1 MSLVFL
7 KNKDTTSIKN
17 GRTQK
22 PYRFSNFFTHPIK
35 LPPNSQVAL
44 VNASFTVDSD
54 LVLDS
59 DMPIYALTGE
69 PVLNMP
75 YKVKLPDDAYIN
87 DWTQF
92 FNELGVEITEL
103 NPDSNYMY
111 VKTDNGVVQPPQNTT
126 PPLNPESRQQGVT
139 PTGGMNWILQNS
151 KKSLIQVTQQADLM
165 NDVFFQNFTP
175 VYRPQTNMTASTQPI
190 DVGGPILYENFTKKI
205 NSNNI
210 DGQATPPGPNPD
222 PNSILIQSS
231 DERVQHIAL
240 GDYSPYNS
248 NGWSPRYPGGVDFTF
263 GTAMPNNPQNTS
275 WGNTPSDS
283 SYYNTQFLFNRT
295 LYNDALNST
304 EPISSFAK
312 LFPGSLGISKD
323 YGWNGQFNKCGIK
336 RAVGSTKPN
345 GAVNGYANGHPHIG
359 ANDSGGYVVMGLET
373 RDWVEASS
381 IYNAGDMG
389 SNDLTG
395 SIGSAPSFY
404 GVLPSA
410 MIYDREDADGVSL
423 GSTDSIKDFLENVD
437 LNIGDDNDPDGMIP
451 NREGFDR
458 NNAEARYMFGCKLYF
473 TPNQSAKIYLQAQAL
488 KPNIDGGSLDQSIYT
503 NINQPLNITAL
514 SQGRNTACDPHFDF
528 QPAWGINQSLGPR
541 KINVFNHPGGRD
553 NVLLFLRFRWDSPYT
568 MVCEFILSDLNQ
580 HPNSYNPATDEPY
593 LPWDDPANPAG
604 NKNPLAGWCKLA
616 SMKNPLNG
624 DGSVPQK
631 YERLIIPTSYGDIV
645 PVSYHT
651 YEGSFSAW
659 KGYFNNLQSGFSRD
673 PDSLNN
679 QTLRGFRDRSYWK
692 QTTPG
697 FNLGMGG
704 HSTLVLTEN
713 TASRTTPALTQAEI
727 TEFTDLEGFDADGRI
742 EKTQHLLCVETQT
755 DEDLDYWLYSNGNQR
770 FADGEPTGLAHG
782 LAWGLQSALTNIEA
796 TLEFEIDGTATDYQ
810 MLQYTG
816 IGPYIN
822 NTEIFS
828 NHIQITNLPIQ
839 SANGVRSTQNKTI
852 YNIPVFQDDQ
862 NQNVVDGLITNS
874 YAFTPPNLIWVDL
887 NNYQEIDLNKID
899 ILITD
904 DNNEEQES
912 LSGKTDLTL
921 IFRQKGAGDAGY
933 LPINIPTEEPEIR
946 KRIKAET
953 KKNLIEL

>member
-75 YKVKLPDDAYIN
+75 YRVKLPDEDYIN

-111 VKTDNGVVQPPQNTT
+111 VKTSNGIVQPPQNPT
-126 PPLNPESRQQGVT
+126 PPLNPESRQQSVT

-175 VYRPQTNMTASTQPI
+175 VYRPQTGMTASTQAI
-190 DVGGPILYENFTKKI
+190 DVGGNLYENFTKKI
-205 NSNNI
+205 NSNNV
-210 DGQATPPGPNPD
+210 DDLATAPGPNPD
-222 PNSILIQSS
+222 PNTIEIESS

-240 GDYSPYNS
+240 GDFAPYNADP
-248 NGWSPRYPGGVDFTF
+248 WVPRYPGGVDFTF
-263 GTAMPNNPQNTS
+263 GTAVSNNPFNTS
-275 WGNTPSDS
+275 WGNNPTDQ
-283 SYYNTQFLFNRT
+283 SYFNTQFLFNRT
-295 LYNDALNST
+295 LYNDLLNATERIRTFDVTFPSST
-304 EPISSFAK
+304 RGIAK
-312 LFPGSLGISKD
+312 N

-336 RAVGSTKPN
+336 RAIGSTTPLQASN
-345 GAVNGYANGHPHIG
+345 GFADGHQHIG

-373 RDWVEASS
+373 RDWIEASS
-381 IYNAGDMG
+381 IYNTGDMG
-389 SNDLTG
+389 SGDLTA

-410 MIYDREDADGVSL
+410 MIYDREDANGVSM

-437 LNIGDDNDPDGMIP
+437 LNIGDDNEPDGLIP
-451 NREGFDR
+451 GREGFDR
-458 NNAEARYMFGCKLYF
+458 NNAEARYIFGCKLYYASGTGARIF
-473 TPNQSAKIYLQAQAL
+473 LQAQAL
-488 KPNIDGGSLDQSIYT
+488 KPNIDGGSLDQSLYT

-514 SQGRNTACDPHFDF
+514 SQGRNTACNPHFDF
-528 QPAWGINQSLGPR
+528 NASWAINASPGPR
-541 KINVFNHPGGRD
+541 KINVFNAPGNRG
-553 NVLLFLRFRWDSPYT
+553 NVLLFLRFRWETPYT
-568 MVCEFILSDLNQ
+568 MVCEFILSDQANY
-580 HPNSYNPATDEPY
+580 PNSYNPATDEPC
-593 LPWDDPANPAG
+593 LPWDDPG
-604 NKNPLAGWCKLA
+604 NSAQNKDPLRGWCKLA
-616 SMKNPLNG
+616 SMTTPLNG
-624 DGSVPQK
+624 DGTTPSVQ
-631 YERLIIPTSYGDIV
+631 ERLLIPTSYGDIV

-659 KGYFNNLQSGFSRD
+659 KGYFNNLQSGKSRD
-673 PDSLNN
+673 PDSENN
-679 QTLRGFRDRSYWK
+679 QTFRGFRDRTYWK

-704 HSTLVLTEN
+704 HSTLVLTDN
-713 TASRTTPALTQAEI
+713 NPQRTSPELTLAQI
-727 TEFTDLEGFDADGRI
+727 TEVSDLEEFDSDGRI
-742 EKTQHLLCVETQT
+742 EKTQHLLCVSTET
-755 DEDLDYWLYSNGNQR
+755 DEDLEYWLYSNGNQR
-770 FADGEPTGLAHG
+770 FADGEPDGLAHG

-796 TLEFEIDGTATDYQ
+796 TLEFDIDGTATDYQ
-810 MLQYTG
+810 MLQYEG

-828 NHIQITNLPIQ
+828 NHIQLTNLPIQ

-874 YAFTPPNLIWVDL
+874 YAFTPPNLIWIDL

-899 ILITD
+899 VLITD
-904 DNNEEQES
+904 DDNEEQKS

-953 KKNLIEL
+953 KKNLVEL